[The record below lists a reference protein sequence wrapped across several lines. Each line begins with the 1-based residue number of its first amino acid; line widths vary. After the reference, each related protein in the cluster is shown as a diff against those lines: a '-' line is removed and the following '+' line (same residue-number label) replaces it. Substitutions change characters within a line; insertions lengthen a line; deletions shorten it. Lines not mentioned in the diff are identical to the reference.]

1 MLFSRRALLS
11 PLLSLLAFTSTTSA
25 VNLIESEALQSCQ
38 VNSGFTASLF
48 DVTFFPGNG
57 SLEFNI
63 VAISTI
69 SGYVTAEIDVAAYGY
84 DAIKKT
90 LDPCSLNLEGLCP
103 LSTGSDI
110 VIQSNVQIPSDV
122 TSQIPGKHLN
132 ARIDRRTC

>member
-1 MLFSRRALLS
+1 MLFNRRALLPS
-11 PLLSLLAFTSTTSA
+11 LLSFLAFTSTTSA
-25 VNLIESEALQSCQ
+25 VNFIESEALESCQ
-38 VNSGFTASLF
+38 ENSGFTASLF

-63 VAISTI
+63 VAVSTI
-69 SGYVTAEIDVAAYGY
+69 SGYVTAEIDVTAYGY

-110 VIQSNVQIPSDV
+110 VIQSNVDIPSDV
-122 TSQIPGKHLN
+122 TSQIPGKYSRGN
-132 ARIDRRTC
+132 RC